1 MTRFNLTS
9 LGFVTLLLLGLLCNA
24 RPVVEKRE
32 LGAQEVFDERSDSTL
47 STRGEPIADV
57 AHNHRRSLEGM
68 VDWLEPR
75 MPPPPAP
82 KPKRV
87 KSVASKAKARQSR
100 KDRGIK
106 NKTQARKARK
116 AKGISIKDLPKPKAG
131 TGRNGLT
138 KGADC
143 ISGKKNK
150 CGPGGGKSLADAKKA
165 KQRPAGPPMS
175 AKKQKKI
182 ADRKENRQMGMKI
195 KHQNFVKDQNKGV
208 SNQRDQ
214 KWKIDPVTGT
224 AQRAKTNA
232 ATKATLKAG
241 TAEARKAH
249 YKEGPSTAAKNQR
262 LAESALIGGKDP
274 KREQYKTAKV
284 AYGASIKTKTFPDR
298 KATFK
303 TPKDG
308 VYKGKDVRQ
317 ALFNAHLHDQPG
329 KKVGHTADGKVE
341 KADKFKHPKTF
352 NNQPNVGH
360 GGKEPLPSM
369 SGKGREYGMMRDHAL
384 GYKGLSPNPTAT
396 RLITKENAKGVH
408 EFAGVISHPMPE
420 PGNPKADNDHVQVHA
435 T

>member
-32 LGAQEVFDERSDSTL
+32 LGAQEVFDERSNSTL
-47 STRGEPIADV
+47 STRGESIADV

-116 AKGISIKDLPKPKAG
+116 AKGISTKDLPKPKDG
-131 TGRNGLT
+131 KGRNGLT

-143 ISGKKNK
+143 IIGKKNK
-150 CGPGGGKSLADAKKA
+150 CGAGGVKSLADAKKA

-175 AKKQKKI
+175 AKKQKKV
-182 ADRKENRQMGMKI
+182 ADRKENRQMATKI
-195 KHQNFVKDQNKGV
+195 KHQNFVKDQNKGI

-214 KWKIDPVTGT
+214 KWKIDAVTGT
-224 AQRAKTNA
+224 AQRAKTDA

-241 TAEARKAH
+241 TADARKAH
-249 YKEGPSTAAKNQR
+249 YKQGPSIAAKNQR

-274 KREQYKTAKV
+274 KREQYKTAKA
-284 AYGASIKTKTFPDR
+284 AYDASIKTGTFPGR
-298 KATFK
+298 KATFN

-308 VYKGKDVRQ
+308 AYKGKDVRQ
-317 ALFNAHLHDQPG
+317 ALFNAHLYDQPG
-329 KKVGHTADGKVE
+329 KKVGHTADGKAE
-341 KADKFKHPKTF
+341 KSDKFKHPKEF
-352 NNQPNVGH
+352 GNRPNVGH
-360 GGKEPLPSM
+360 GGAVPLPLM
-369 SGKGREYGMMRDHAL
+369 TGKGREYGMMRDHAL
-384 GYKGLSPNPTAT
+384 GYQGLSPNPTAT
-396 RLITKENAKGVH
+396 RLITKENGGVH
-408 EFAGVISHPMPE
+408 EFAGVISHPLPD
-420 PGNPKADNDHVQVHA
+420 GNPKADNDHVHVPA

>member
-1 MTRFNLTS
+1 MFAPSKAHPQVDMTHFNRIY
-9 LGFVTLLLLGLLCNA
+9 LGFATLLLFCNA
-24 RPVVEKRE
+24 RPLVEKRE
-32 LGAQEVFDERSDSTL
+32 LGAQEVFDARSESQDVAL
-47 STRGEPIADV
+47 STRGESIADVRLAQPPVKPSHSFYQV
-57 AHNHRRSLEGM
+57 AHNHRRSLEG
-68 VDWLEPR
+68 VVNWLEPR

-87 KSVASKAKARQSR
+87 KSPASKAKARQSR
-100 KDRGIK
+100 KDRGVK
-106 NKTQARKARK
+106 SKTQARKARK

-249 YKEGPSTAAKNQR
+249 YKEGPSIAAKNQR

-284 AYGASIKTKTFPDR
+284 AYDASIKTKTFPDR

-308 VYKGKDVRQ
+308 
-317 ALFNAHLHDQPG
+317 
-329 KKVGHTADGKVE
+329 E
-341 KADKFKHPKTF
+341 S
-352 NNQPNVGH
+352 
-360 GGKEPLPSM
+360 SM
-369 SGKGREYGMMRDHAL
+369 A
-384 GYKGLSPNPTAT
+384 
-396 RLITKENAKGVH
+396 
-408 EFAGVISHPMPE
+408 F
-420 PGNPKADNDHVQVHA
+420 
-435 T
+435 

>member
-1 MTRFNLTS
+1 MFAPFKAHPRVDMTRFNLTS

-47 STRGEPIADV
+47 STRGEPIADVRLAQEPPVKPSHSFCQV

-116 AKGISIKDLPKPKAG
+116 AKGISTKDLPKPKDG
-131 TGRNGLT
+131 KGRNGLT

-143 ISGKKNK
+143 IIGKKNK
-150 CGPGGGKSLADAKKA
+150 CGAGGVKSLADAKKA

-175 AKKQKKI
+175 AKKQKKV
-182 ADRKENRQMGMKI
+182 ADRKENRQMATKI
-195 KHQNFVKDQNKGV
+195 KHQNFVKDQNKGI

-214 KWKIDPVTGT
+214 KWKIDAVTGT
-224 AQRAKTNA
+224 AQRAKTDA

-241 TAEARKAH
+241 TADARKAH
-249 YKEGPSTAAKNQR
+249 YKQGPSIAAKNQR

-274 KREQYKTAKV
+274 KREQYKTAKA
-284 AYGASIKTKTFPDR
+284 AYDASIKTGTFPGR
-298 KATFK
+298 KATFN

-308 VYKGKDVRQ
+308 ESS
-317 ALFNAHLHDQPG
+317 
-329 KKVGHTADGKVE
+329 T
-341 KADKFKHPKTF
+341 
-352 NNQPNVGH
+352 
-360 GGKEPLPSM
+360 M
-369 SGKGREYGMMRDHAL
+369 S
-384 GYKGLSPNPTAT
+384 
-396 RLITKENAKGVH
+396 
-408 EFAGVISHPMPE
+408 
-420 PGNPKADNDHVQVHA
+420 
-435 T
+435 